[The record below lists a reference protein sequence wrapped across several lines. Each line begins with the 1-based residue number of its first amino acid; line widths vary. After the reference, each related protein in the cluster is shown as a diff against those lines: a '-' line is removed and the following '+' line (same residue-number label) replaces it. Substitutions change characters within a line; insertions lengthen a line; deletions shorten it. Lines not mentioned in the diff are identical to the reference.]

1 MDLLLIRHAEPVR
14 IVDADGPADP
24 PLQERGVRQAERL
37 AEWLADEELHA
48 LYSSPMRRALETAA
62 PVGAAHS
69 LDIVIDDELAE
80 FDREATSYIP
90 VEELRA
96 SKDERWLAM
105 VEGRLDDFAV
115 DPRIFK
121 QSVVVAVER
130 VIAANSGRRVVAV
143 VCHGG
148 VINAYVGH
156 VLGIDQPLWFEPRYT
171 SISRVAASRSG
182 VRSVVSLNE
191 AAHLRGTGLLP

>member
-24 PLQERGVRQAERL
+24 PLIDRGREQAARL
-37 AEWLADEELHA
+37 ATWLADEEIHEVW
-48 LYSSPMRRALETAA
+48 SSPMRRAQETAA
-62 PVGAAHS
+62 PVAAAHG
-69 LDIVIDDELAE
+69 LEVVVDDDFAE

-96 SKDERWLAM
+96 TKDERWLAM
-105 VEGRLDDFAV
+105 VEGRLDDYEV
-115 DPRIFK
+115 DPLVFRQGI
-121 QSVVVAVER
+121 VAAFER
-130 VIAANSGRRVVAV
+130 VIAANPGRRVVAV

-148 VINAYVGH
+148 VINGYIGSI
-156 VLGIDQPLWFEPRYT
+156 LGIDRPLWFEPRYSSVT
-171 SISRVAASRSG
+171 RVAASRSG

-191 AAHLRGTGLLP
+191 SAHLRGTGLLA